1 MCCTSDLIVWGS
13 TLLLFLDL
21 ACLKPPHSWLRAEL
35 RASCSLPCFGG
46 ICFLL
51 WCQSFTVACVPLQ
64 LFWTYIQAML
74 TNLESLSLERIHS
87 MLKMFV
93 MTGPVVTEID
103 IQELQGFLQKKV
115 RDQQLIYSGGV
126 YRLPKNCS

>member
-1 MCCTSDLIVWGS
+1 MSQHL
-13 TLLLFLDL
+13 TLPLGLS
-21 ACLKPPHSWLRAEL
+21 CLKTTRSWLSTEL
-35 RASCSLPCFGG
+35 GTSHSPA
-46 ICFLL
+46 LL
-51 WCQSFTVACVPLQ
+51 WGRGMPKPPFSPGTGVSVLTVACMSPLQ

-74 TNLESLSLERIHS
+74 TNLESLTLERIHS

-126 YRLPKNCS
+126 YRLPKNCN